1 MVSTSIAY
9 VNQCGASP
17 AEWEHFADTLALRAD
32 MLPVVSDLAVPLGQ
46 TKITGLDGKT
56 PTVIEN
62 GKARG
67 LAGWPARITTA
78 AEVARWARDGRHGI
92 GLIGRQVKAFDIDI
106 DDETVAGAV
115 RDMLELTL
123 GVMPCRGRPGTG
135 KKLLM
140 FRLAEPM
147 PKRVITTAH
156 GIVEL
161 LGDRQQF
168 LLVGQ
173 HKSGTRY
180 TWEGGLPS
188 DIPTLTR
195 EEVDAAWQA
204 LVETFGTAETKARAA
219 YVMRSPVECDGVDR
233 ERDLVIEH
241 WEGLHGEDPQGRIEG
256 RCPFEGEHSPGGAE
270 FAMYFPAAV
279 KGQGHSG
286 FKCLHAHCSERTVF
300 DFLRAIGVEAEV
312 TVDEFDAVPPQT
324 VVTTA
329 GVVVEVQPLPAFE
342 RDKKNGRAEATRN
355 NLDTALLHPSV
366 SGWRLRFDRFLGRV
380 MLAPDSTEEWR
391 ALDDNDYT
399 RIARHLESGELRFK
413 HIPVELIRAAIDDVA
428 ERHSFDS
435 AQVWL
440 ATQEWDGVERCETFL
455 TDYLGVEDTPY
466 ARSVSLYIWTAL
478 AGRVIEP
485 GIKADMVPV
494 LVGDQG
500 VGKSTTIAALSPDP
514 GFFGELN
521 LALKDAELVR
531 SMRGKLVLELG
542 ELRGM
547 RVKEIDDLKQFI
559 ACRRDE
565 FRDLYKR
572 HMTVYP
578 RRSLFIGSTNNETF
592 LVDDTGARRWLPV
605 TVPTRTQGEVASQV
619 KAVARDCGQLWAEG
633 ARVFAQG
640 GIQWQD
646 AENLAKHEHGK
657 FTHVDVWFEIIER
670 WLAEPEFD
678 GGAPRGAAGVT
689 ANELLL
695 SALDVAKGA
704 ITDAARRRVTA
715 VLRQLGYSEGRL
727 RTADGKRPR
736 VFRKT

>member
-1 MVSTSIAY
+1 MSAAIPYTVWSSVADLKSFEDRKASWPELISLIEQPETFPSKRACPLIKLATFGKRPNAKGSLRTDENVDMVYGIEGDYDANVVT
-9 VNQCGASP
+9 P
-17 AEWEHFADTLALRAD
+17 AEGAERLRAAGVKALIYTSSTHLVVD
-32 MLPVVSDLAVPLGQ
+32 PKRNPHGGPRWRVLAPLSGPVGPAMRHELTSLLNGALGGILGAESWVLSQTYYFGKVKGVTYESRVVDGECLDLHALCPAFDPVDPPRAARAAAKLAAPRRKQDADGAEIAHLDTAGWLTGGERSDGAVNVRCPRHELHG
-46 TKITGLDGKT
+46 TDSGPTSATYFPAGVGGRSEGGFECRHSSCGKPSTTEFWAATGLDK
-56 PTVIEN
+56 
-62 GKARG
+62 
-67 LAGWPARITTA
+67 L
-78 AEVARWARDGRHGI
+78 
-92 GLIGRQVKAFDIDI
+92 VK
-106 DDETVAGAV
+106 E
-115 RDMLELTL
+115 
-123 GVMPCRGRPGTG
+123 
-135 KKLLM
+135 
-140 FRLAEPM
+140 
-147 PKRVITTAH
+147 RV
-156 GIVEL
+156 V
-161 LGDRQQF
+161 
-168 LLVGQ
+168 
-173 HKSGTRY
+173 
-180 TWEGGLPS
+180 
-188 DIPTLTR
+188 
-195 EEVDAAWQA
+195 
-204 LVETFGTAETKARAA
+204 
-219 YVMRSPVECDGVDR
+219 
-233 ERDLVIEH
+233 
-241 WEGLHGEDPQGRIEG
+241 
-256 RCPFEGEHSPGGAE
+256 AE
-270 FAMYFPAAV
+270 FEPV
-279 KGQGHSG
+279 LS
-286 FKCLHAHCSERTVF
+286 
-300 DFLRAIGVEAEV
+300 
-312 TVDEFDAVPPQT
+312 
-324 VVTTA
+324 
-329 GVVVEVQPLPAFE
+329 EVQPLPAFE